1 MVVKVKLDGLNIVC
15 PRGKWYVYHRDTGK
29 PLIKGFV
36 GTRDDLLKSMESVDF
51 LAAYNA
57 LKKRDLTKT
66 YPDGTL
72 GALIQ
77 WFENDC
83 PKFIALADATKKDY
97 RAAFLYLAPS
107 WPAPL
112 ELFTQPDLYELRDR
126 CAKEKW
132 PRFADKMIAALSSMF
147 SQAVKRGKM
156 PMNPAMGIDKAAKAN
171 KGANREWMGWEVK
184 AAMEVAPRHIKTP
197 LILARYAGFRGQT
210 IASLLWR
217 EYQDDASFGKC
228 FRVITRK
235 NGEAVWIPATSE
247 VQSHLSTLDKTAL
260 KIATKDSGL
269 PWDNEVQMQTE
280 VSHYLRALEKD
291 GKIGPGTTLH
301 GLRVTYAA
309 DLKRDGAGTGDVAAA
324 LGDKSERMGAHY
336 TRHVENEVKVVR
348 AFERKKNGK

>member
-15 PRGKWYVYHRDTGK
+15 PRGKWYVYHRDSKTA
-29 PLIKGFV
+29 LIKGFV
-36 GTRDDLLKSMESVDF
+36 GTREELLKSMEGVDF

-83 PKFIALADATKKDY
+83 PKFLSLSDATKKDY

-112 ELFTQPDLYELRDR
+112 ELFTQPDLYDLRDR

-147 SQAVKRGKM
+147 TQAVKRGKM
-156 PMNPAMGIDKAAKAN
+156 PSNPAMGIDKAAKPN
-171 KGANREWMGWEVK
+171 KNANREWAAWEVK
-184 AAMEVAPRHIKTP
+184 AALDAAPREIKTP

-210 IASLLWR
+210 IAALTWR
-217 EYQDDASFGKC
+217 EYQDDPSFGKC

-235 NGEAVWIPATSE
+235 NSEVVWLPATDE
-247 VQSHLSTLDKTAL
+247 VKAHLASLDKTAL
-260 KIATKDSGL
+260 HIATKANGQ
-269 PWDNEVQMQTE
+269 PWDSEVQMQTD
-280 VSHYLRALEKD
+280 VSHFLRSLERS
-291 GKIGPGTTLH
+291 GKIGAGTTLH

-309 DLKRDGAGTGDVAAA
+309 ALSRDGAGTGDVAAA

-348 AFERKKNGK
+348 AFKRNKNGR